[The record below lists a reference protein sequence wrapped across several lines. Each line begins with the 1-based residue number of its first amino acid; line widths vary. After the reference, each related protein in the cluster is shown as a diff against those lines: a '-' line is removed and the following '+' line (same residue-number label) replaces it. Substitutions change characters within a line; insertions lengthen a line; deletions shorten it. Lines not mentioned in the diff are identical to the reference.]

1 MFAQVIQ
8 GRTSDAKAFR
18 TAMDKWMRDLAP
30 GADGLAREHRRR
42 DRRRPRSSRWHASSP
57 PRPPSGTPTVPSSR
71 SGGRRRPAFDGDVT
85 FADSEDVTVDLQG
98 DPDRAGFVQIMRGRV
113 TDAARGKELME
124 RMNGRRM
131 AGLRP
136 DVLGSLSIGHE
147 DGAWTQVI
155 YFTSEA
161 EAREGERKEMPPEVQ
176 AVMAEMMAI
185 SAGPPEY
192 FDLRG
197 AGARLAALSRIRRA
211 SGARTP
217 PGRHSTAPEGR
228 MFLLV
233 LAVPGLLVVLVGY
246 VLGHAVWGGLT
257 PFPSGAAAGWITGVL
272 LLVATVRLVLVRRRR
287 PGR

>member
-8 GRTSDAKAFR
+8 GRTSDAKAFA
-18 TAMDKWMRDLAP
+18 TAMDRWMQDLAP
-30 GADGLAREHRRR
+30 GSVGWLGSTGGVTDDGRVIAVARFESAEAADRNS
-42 DRRRPRSSRWHASSP
+42 RRPEQTQWWEETARS
-57 PRPPSGTPTVPSSR
+57 
-71 SGGRRRPAFDGDVT
+71 FEGDVT

-124 RMNGRRM
+124 KMNSDDM
-131 AGLRP
+131 AGVRP
-136 DVLGSLSIGHE
+136 DVIGSVSIGHE

-192 FDLRG
+192 FDLREP
-197 AGARLAALSRIRRA
+197 ALDSPR
-211 SGARTP
+211 
-217 PGRHSTAPEGR
+217 
-228 MFLLV
+228 
-233 LAVPGLLVVLVGY
+233 
-246 VLGHAVWGGLT
+246 
-257 PFPSGAAAGWITGVL
+257 
-272 LLVATVRLVLVRRRR
+272 
-287 PGR
+287 

>member
-18 TAMDKWMRDLAP
+18 SAMDRWMRDLAP
-30 GADGLAREHRRR
+30 GAEGWLGSTGGVTDDGRVIAVARFESAEAA
-42 DRRRPRSSRWHASSP
+42 DRNSRRPQQSQWWEETAR
-57 PRPPSGTPTVPSSR
+57 G
-71 SGGRRRPAFDGDVT
+71 FDGDVT

-124 RMNGRRM
+124 KMNSDDM
-131 AGLRP
+131 AGVRP
-136 DVLGSLSIGHE
+136 DVIGSVSIGHE

-192 FDLRG
+192 FDLREP
-197 AGARLAALSRIRRA
+197 ALDSPR
-211 SGARTP
+211 
-217 PGRHSTAPEGR
+217 
-228 MFLLV
+228 
-233 LAVPGLLVVLVGY
+233 
-246 VLGHAVWGGLT
+246 
-257 PFPSGAAAGWITGVL
+257 
-272 LLVATVRLVLVRRRR
+272 
-287 PGR
+287 